1 MKESFFIGIDL
12 GTSAM
17 KGILTDARGTIVR
30 QATATY
36 DVIYPQNGWTEQN
49 PSDWIVALNNV
60 LAELLCVG
68 KNCNKCDINDCLSAK
83 SDTLSIA
90 KCVKGISF
98 GGQMHGLV
106 ALDKYGD
113 VIRPCILW
121 NDGRTE
127 KQTAYLNEV
136 VGKQTLSELTGN
148 IAFAGFTAP
157 KLLWL
162 KENEPDN
169 FARIDKIV
177 LPKDYLAYY
186 LSGVVATDYSDASGT
201 LLLDVKNKC
210 WSQKMATVC
219 GISLQNLPELHES
232 YDVIGT
238 IKHDIAARFGM
249 YDVKVVIG
257 AGDNAAAAIGTGTV
271 SDGDCN
277 VSLGTSG
284 TIFVCQN
291 KFSVDRNNAL
301 HSFAHANG
309 KWHLMGCILSAASCR
324 KWWLEDMLET
334 CDYATDEQQ
343 ISNVDSGNVIFLP
356 YLSGERS
363 PHNDVNAK
371 GAFVGLTATTT
382 RAQIS
387 RAVLE
392 GVAFAIRDC
401 YEVAKANGLQI
412 THTNL
417 CGGGAR
423 SATWQQIF
431 ADVLGIPVHILAT
444 EQGPSYGAAIL
455 AMVGCG
461 VYRDVAEA
469 TEQMVSVKQ
478 TILPNPQNVAKY
490 QKKYETFTKL
500 YPLLKTLS
508 I

>member
-1 MKESFFIGIDL
+1 MAVNYYIGIDL
-12 GTSAM
+12 GTSGL
-17 KGILTDARGTIVR
+17 KGILVAENGAIVR
-30 QATATY
+30 QASASY
-36 DVIYPQNGWTEQN
+36 GVSYPRQGWTEQN
-49 PSDWIVALNNV
+49 PSDWIVALDDV
-60 LAELLCVG
+60 MERLLC
-68 KNCNKCDINDCLSAK
+68 DDAQ
-83 SDTLSIA
+83 SDTNDITNNENGTLNNA

-106 ALDKYGD
+106 ALDGRGE

-127 KQTAYLNEV
+127 KQTAYLNET
-136 VGKQTLSELTGN
+136 VGKQILSDCTGN

-162 KENEPDN
+162 KQNEPQN
-169 FARIDKIV
+169 FEKIAKIM

-186 LSGVVATDYSDASGT
+186 LSGVAATDYSDASGT
-201 LLLDVKNKC
+201 LLLDVEHKC
-210 WSQKMATVC
+210 WSQKMANVC
-219 GISLQNLPELHES
+219 GISLQILPELHES
-232 YDVIGT
+232 YDVVGR
-238 IKHDIAARFGM
+238 IKPQIAHRYGIND
-249 YDVKVVIG
+249 DVNVIIG
-257 AGDNAAAAIGTGTV
+257 AGDNAAAAVGTGAV
-271 SDGDCN
+271 NDGDCN

-284 TIFVCQN
+284 TIFICQD
-291 KFSVDRNNAL
+291 KFAVDDNNAL

-324 KWWLEDMLET
+324 KWWLEDILGT
-334 CDYATDEQQ
+334 DDYVADEQR
-343 ISNVDSGNVIFLP
+343 IADVDSGNAIFLP

-382 RAQIS
+382 TAQMS

-401 YEVAKANGLQI
+401 LEVARANGLSVRS
-412 THTNL
+412 TNL

-423 SATWQQIF
+423 SAAWRQVF
-431 ADVLGIPVHILAT
+431 ADVLNMPVHILTT

-461 VYRDVAEA
+461 AYADVSTAA
-469 TEQMVSVKQ
+469 KQNVSVQQ
-478 TILPNPQNVAKY
+478 TILPDPLSVQKYEAKY
-490 QKKYETFTKL
+490 RTFAKL
-500 YPLLKTLS
+500 YPALKNLG

>member
-17 KGILTDARGTIVR
+17 KGILTDERGAIVR

-60 LAELLCVG
+60 IAELLCVG
-68 KNCNKCDINDCLSAK
+68 KNCNKCDINDCLRAK

-106 ALDKYGD
+106 ALDKYGE

-169 FARIDKIV
+169 FARIDKIM

-201 LLLDVKNKC
+201 LLLDVKNKR
-210 WSQKMATVC
+210 WSQKMANVC

-238 IKHDIAARFGM
+238 VKQDIAARFGM
-249 YDVKVVIG
+249 SDVKVVIG

-271 SDGDCN
+271 NDGDCN

-301 HSFAHANG
+301 HNFAHANG

-324 KWWLEDMLET
+324 KWWLEGILDT
-334 CDYATDEQQ
+334 DDYATDEQQ

>member
-1 MKESFFIGIDL
+1 MKESFYIGIDL

-17 KGILTDARGTIVR
+17 KGILTDERGTIVR

-60 LAELLCVG
+60 IAELLCVG

-90 KCVKGISF
+90 KYVKGISF

-106 ALDKYGD
+106 ALDKYGE

-127 KQTAYLNEV
+127 KQTAFLNEV

-169 FARIDKIV
+169 FARIDKIM

-238 IKHDIAARFGM
+238 IKHDIATRFGM
-249 YDVKVVIG
+249 SYVKVVIG
-257 AGDNAAAAIGTGTV
+257 AGDNAAAAVGTGTV
-271 SDGDCN
+271 NDGDCN

-301 HSFAHANG
+301 HSFAHASG

-324 KWWLEDMLET
+324 KWWLEDILET

-392 GVAFAIRDC
+392 GVAFAIRAC

-412 THTNL
+412 TYTNL

-423 SATWQQIF
+423 SATWRQIF
-431 ADVLGIPVHILAT
+431 ADVLGISVHILAT

-461 VYRDVAEA
+461 EYA
-469 TEQMVSVKQ
+469 TVEQATKRIIKFKQ
-478 TILPNPQNVAKY
+478 VIQPQNTTEYECKY
-490 QKKYETFTKL
+490 CLYAKL
-500 YPLLKTLS
+500 YPALKTFY
-508 I
+508 

>member
-60 LAELLCVG
+60 IAELLCVG

-106 ALDKYGD
+106 ALDKYGE

-136 VGKQTLSELTGN
+136 VGKQTLSGLTGN

-169 FARIDKIV
+169 FARIDKIM

-210 WSQKMATVC
+210 WSQKMANVC

-238 IKHDIAARFGM
+238 IKHDIATHFGM
-249 YDVKVVIG
+249 SYVKVVIG

-271 SDGDCN
+271 NDGDCN

-324 KWWLEDMLET
+324 KWWLEDILET
-334 CDYATDEQQ
+334 CDYAIDEQQ
-343 ISNVDSGNVIFLP
+343 IANVDSGNVIFLP

-382 RAQIS
+382 RAQMS

-412 THTNL
+412 TRTNL

-455 AMVGCG
+455 AMVGCS

-478 TILPNPQNVAKY
+478 TILPDPQNVAKY

>member
-1 MKESFFIGIDL
+1 
-12 GTSAM
+12 M
-17 KGILTDARGTIVR
+17 KGILTDERGTIVR

-83 SDTLSIA
+83 SDTLNIA

-169 FARIDKIV
+169 FARIDKIM

-238 IKHDIAARFGM
+238 IKHDIATRFGM
-249 YDVKVVIG
+249 SYVKVVIG
-257 AGDNAAAAIGTGTV
+257 AGDNAAAAVGTGTV
-271 SDGDCN
+271 NDGDCN

-301 HSFAHANG
+301 HSFAHASG

-324 KWWLEDMLET
+324 KWWLEDILET

-412 THTNL
+412 TRTNL

-461 VYRDVAEA
+461 AYADVSTAA
-469 TEQMVSVKQ
+469 KQIVSVQQ
-478 TILPNPQNVAKY
+478 TILPDPQNVAKL
-490 QKKYETFTKL
+490 QTKYEIFTKL
-500 YPLLKTLS
+500 YPALRGLMS
-508 I
+508 

>member
-1 MKESFFIGIDL
+1 
-12 GTSAM
+12 M
-17 KGILTDARGTIVR
+17 KGILADARGTIVR

-83 SDTLSIA
+83 SDTLSIV

-106 ALDKYGD
+106 ALDKYGE
-113 VIRPCILW
+113 VIRPCILL
-121 NDGRTE
+121 NDGRTK

-169 FARIDKIV
+169 FARIDKIM

-210 WSQKMATVC
+210 WSQKMANVC
-219 GISLQNLPELHES
+219 GITLQNLPELHES

-249 YDVKVVIG
+249 SYVKVVIG

-271 SDGDCN
+271 NDGDCN

-324 KWWLEDMLET
+324 KWWLVDILET

-343 ISNVDSGNVIFLP
+343 ISNVDSGTVIFLP

-382 RAQIS
+382 RAQMS

-412 THTNL
+412 TRTNL

-455 AMVGCG
+455 AMVGCS

-469 TEQMVSVKQ
+469 TEQMVSIKQ

-490 QKKYETFTKL
+490 QKKYDTFTKL

>member
-1 MKESFFIGIDL
+1 MS
-12 GTSAM
+12 
-17 KGILTDARGTIVR
+17 
-30 QATATY
+30 
-36 DVIYPQNGWTEQN
+36 
-49 PSDWIVALNNV
+49 
-60 LAELLCVG
+60 
-68 KNCNKCDINDCLSAK
+68 
-83 SDTLSIA
+83 
-90 KCVKGISF
+90 
-98 GGQMHGLV
+98 
-106 ALDKYGD
+106 
-113 VIRPCILW
+113 
-121 NDGRTE
+121 
-127 KQTAYLNEV
+127 
-136 VGKQTLSELTGN
+136 
-148 IAFAGFTAP
+148 
-157 KLLWL
+157 
-162 KENEPDN
+162 
-169 FARIDKIV
+169 
-177 LPKDYLAYY
+177 
-186 LSGVVATDYSDASGT
+186 
-201 LLLDVKNKC
+201 
-210 WSQKMATVC
+210 
-219 GISLQNLPELHES
+219 
-232 YDVIGT
+232 
-238 IKHDIAARFGM
+238 
-249 YDVKVVIG
+249 DVKVVIG

-271 SDGDCN
+271 NDGDCN

-324 KWWLEDMLET
+324 KWWLVDILET

-382 RAQIS
+382 RAQMS

-412 THTNL
+412 TRTNL

-455 AMVGCG
+455 AKVDCS

-469 TEQMVSVKQ
+469 TEQMVSIKQ

-500 YPLLKTLS
+500 YPILKTLS

>member
-83 SDTLSIA
+83 SDTLSVA

-106 ALDKYGD
+106 ALDKHGE

-162 KENEPDN
+162 RENEPDN
-169 FARIDKIV
+169 FARIDKIM

-210 WSQKMATVC
+210 WSQKMANVC
-219 GISLQNLPELHES
+219 RISLQNLPELHES

-238 IKHDIAARFGM
+238 VKQDIAARFGM
-249 YDVKVVIG
+249 SYVKVVIG
-257 AGDNAAAAIGTGTV
+257 AGDNAAATIGTGTV
-271 SDGDCN
+271 NDGDCN

-324 KWWLEDMLET
+324 KWWLEDILET

-382 RAQIS
+382 RAQMS

-392 GVAFAIRDC
+392 GVAFAIRAC

-412 THTNL
+412 TYTNL

-423 SATWQQIF
+423 SATWRQIF
-431 ADVLGIPVHILAT
+431 ADVLGISVHILAT

-469 TEQMVSVKQ
+469 TEQMVSIKQ
-478 TILPNPQNVAKY
+478 TILPDPQNVAKY

-500 YPLLKTLS
+500 YPILKTLS

>member
-169 FARIDKIV
+169 FARIDKIM

-186 LSGVVATDYSDASGT
+186 LSDVVATDYSDASGT

-210 WSQKMATVC
+210 WSQKMANVC

-238 IKHDIAARFGM
+238 IKHDIATRFGM
-249 YDVKVVIG
+249 SYVKVVIG

-324 KWWLEDMLET
+324 KWWLVDILET

-382 RAQIS
+382 RAQMS

-412 THTNL
+412 TRTNL

-455 AMVGCG
+455 AMVGCS

-469 TEQMVSVKQ
+469 TEQMVSIKQ

-490 QKKYETFTKL
+490 QKKYDTFTKL

>member
-1 MKESFFIGIDL
+1 
-12 GTSAM
+12 
-17 KGILTDARGTIVR
+17 
-30 QATATY
+30 
-36 DVIYPQNGWTEQN
+36 
-49 PSDWIVALNNV
+49 
-60 LAELLCVG
+60 
-68 KNCNKCDINDCLSAK
+68 
-83 SDTLSIA
+83 
-90 KCVKGISF
+90 
-98 GGQMHGLV
+98 
-106 ALDKYGD
+106 
-113 VIRPCILW
+113 
-121 NDGRTE
+121 
-127 KQTAYLNEV
+127 
-136 VGKQTLSELTGN
+136 
-148 IAFAGFTAP
+148 
-157 KLLWL
+157 
-162 KENEPDN
+162 
-169 FARIDKIV
+169 
-177 LPKDYLAYY
+177 
-186 LSGVVATDYSDASGT
+186 
-201 LLLDVKNKC
+201 
-210 WSQKMATVC
+210 MANVC

-238 IKHDIAARFGM
+238 IKHDIATRFGM
-249 YDVKVVIG
+249 SYVKVVIG

-271 SDGDCN
+271 NDGDCN
-277 VSLGTSG
+277 MSLGTSG

-324 KWWLEDMLET
+324 KWWLEDILET

-382 RAQIS
+382 RAQMS

-423 SATWQQIF
+423 SATWRQIF
-431 ADVLGIPVHILAT
+431 ADVLGISVHILAT

-461 VYRDVAEA
+461 VYRDVAKA

>member
-1 MKESFFIGIDL
+1 MNYYIGIDL

-17 KGILTDARGTIVR
+17 KGILIDEQGTIVR
-30 QATATY
+30 RATATY
-36 DVIYPQNGWTEQN
+36 NVIYPQNGWTEQN
-49 PSDWIVALNNV
+49 PSDWIVALDKV
-60 LAELLCVG
+60 LAKLLCVD
-68 KNCNKCDINDCLSAK
+68 KDCSVCNTCDCLTDENDTLNVAK
-83 SDTLSIA
+83 S
-90 KCVKGISF
+90 VNGISF

-106 ALDKYGD
+106 ALDKHGE

-169 FARIDKIV
+169 FSRIDKIM

-210 WSQKMATVC
+210 WSQKMVNVC

-232 YDVIGT
+232 FDVIGT
-238 IKHDIAARFGM
+238 VKRDIAARFGM
-249 YDVKVVIG
+249 SDDVKVVIG

-271 SDGDCN
+271 NDGDCN

-284 TIFVCQN
+284 TIFVCQD
-291 KFSVDRNNAL
+291 KFSVYGNNAL

-324 KWWLEDMLET
+324 KWWLEDILGT
-334 CDYATDEQQ
+334 DDYATDERNLA
-343 ISNVDSGNVIFLP
+343 NVDSGNVIFLP

-371 GAFVGLTATTT
+371 GAFIGLTATTT
-382 RAQIS
+382 RAQMS
-387 RAVLE
+387 RAVME

-401 YEVAKANGLQI
+401 YEVAKANGLEI
-412 THTNL
+412 TSTNL

-423 SATWQQIF
+423 SGAWRQIF
-431 ADVLGIPVHILAT
+431 ADALGIPVYILTT

-461 VYRDVAEA
+461 VYKDVAEA
-469 TEQMVSVKQ
+469 TKQIVSVKQ
-478 TILPNPQNVAKY
+478 TILPDPQNVARY
-490 QKKYETFTKL
+490 REKYEFFTKL

>member
-1 MKESFFIGIDL
+1 
-12 GTSAM
+12 M
-17 KGILTDARGTIVR
+17 KGVLTDARGTIVR

-106 ALDKYGD
+106 ALDKHGE

-169 FARIDKIV
+169 FARIDKIM

-210 WSQKMATVC
+210 WSQKMANVC

-238 IKHDIAARFGM
+238 IKHDIATRFGM
-249 YDVKVVIG
+249 SYVKVVIG

-271 SDGDCN
+271 NDGDCN

-324 KWWLEDMLET
+324 KWWLEYILET
-334 CDYATDEQQ
+334 CDYAIDEQQ
-343 ISNVDSGNVIFLP
+343 ISNVDSGTVIFLP

-382 RAQIS
+382 RAQMS

-412 THTNL
+412 TSTNL

-455 AMVGCG
+455 AMVGCS

-469 TEQMVSVKQ
+469 TEQIVSVKQ

>member
-1 MKESFFIGIDL
+1 
-12 GTSAM
+12 M
-17 KGILTDARGTIVR
+17 KGILTDERGTIVR

-83 SDTLSIA
+83 SDTLNIA

-169 FARIDKIV
+169 FARIDKIM

-238 IKHDIAARFGM
+238 IKHDIATRFGM
-249 YDVKVVIG
+249 SYVKVVIG
-257 AGDNAAAAIGTGTV
+257 AGDNAAAAVGTGTV
-271 SDGDCN
+271 NDGDCN

-301 HSFAHANG
+301 HSFAHASG

-324 KWWLEDMLET
+324 KWWLEDILET

-412 THTNL
+412 TRTNL

-455 AMVGCG
+455 AMVGCS

-478 TILPNPQNVAKY
+478 TIFPNPQNVAKY

>member
-17 KGILTDARGTIVR
+17 KGILTDERGAIVR

-60 LAELLCVG
+60 IAELLCVG

-83 SDTLSIA
+83 SDTLNIA

-169 FARIDKIV
+169 FARIDKIM

-210 WSQKMATVC
+210 WSQKIANVC

-249 YDVKVVIG
+249 SYVKVVIG

-271 SDGDCN
+271 NDGDCN

-324 KWWLEDMLET
+324 KWWLEYILET
-334 CDYATDEQQ
+334 CDYASDEQQ
-343 ISNVDSGNVIFLP
+343 ISNVDSGTVIFLP

-412 THTNL
+412 TRTNL

-455 AMVGCG
+455 AMVGCS

>member
-1 MKESFFIGIDL
+1 
-12 GTSAM
+12 M

-60 LAELLCVG
+60 IAELLCVG
-68 KNCNKCDINDCLSAK
+68 KNCNKCDINDCLIAK
-83 SDTLSIA
+83 SDTLSIV

-106 ALDKYGD
+106 ALDKYGE

-162 KENEPDN
+162 KENKPDN
-169 FARIDKIV
+169 FARIDKIM
-177 LPKDYLAYY
+177 LPKDFLAYY

-210 WSQKMATVC
+210 WSQKMANVC

-238 IKHDIAARFGM
+238 IKHDVAARFGM
-249 YDVKVVIG
+249 SYVKVVIG

-271 SDGDCN
+271 NDGDCN

-324 KWWLEDMLET
+324 KWWLVDILET

-343 ISNVDSGNVIFLP
+343 LANVDSGNVIFLP

-382 RAQIS
+382 RAQMS

-401 YEVAKANGLQI
+401 YEVARVNGLQI
-412 THTNL
+412 TRTNL

-431 ADVLGIPVHILAT
+431 ADVLGIPVHILAA

-455 AMVGCG
+455 AMVGCS

-478 TILPNPQNVAKY
+478 TIFPNPQNVAKY
-490 QKKYETFTKL
+490 QKKYDTFTKL

>member
-1 MKESFFIGIDL
+1 
-12 GTSAM
+12 M
-17 KGILTDARGTIVR
+17 KGILTDERGTIVR

-60 LAELLCVG
+60 IAELLCVG

-83 SDTLSIA
+83 SGTLSIA

-127 KQTAYLNEV
+127 KQTAYLNDV

-169 FARIDKIV
+169 FARIDKIM

-210 WSQKMATVC
+210 WSQKMANVC

-238 IKHDIAARFGM
+238 IKHDIATRIGM
-249 YDVKVVIG
+249 SDVKVVIG

-271 SDGDCN
+271 NDGDCN

-324 KWWLEDMLET
+324 KWWLVDILET

-343 ISNVDSGNVIFLP
+343 LANVDSGNVIFLP

-412 THTNL
+412 TRTNL

-431 ADVLGIPVHILAT
+431 ADVLEIPVHILAT

-461 VYRDVAEA
+461 VYHDVAEA
-469 TEQMVSVKQ
+469 TEQMVSIKQ

-490 QKKYETFTKL
+490 QKKYDTFTKL

>member
-17 KGILTDARGTIVR
+17 KGILTDERGTIVR

-83 SDTLSIA
+83 SDTLNIA

-169 FARIDKIV
+169 FARIDKIM

-238 IKHDIAARFGM
+238 IKHDIATRFGM
-249 YDVKVVIG
+249 SYVKVVIG
-257 AGDNAAAAIGTGTV
+257 AGDNAAAAVGTGTV
-271 SDGDCN
+271 NDGDCN

-301 HSFAHANG
+301 HSFAHASG

-324 KWWLEDMLET
+324 KWWLEDILET

-412 THTNL
+412 TRTNL

-455 AMVGCG
+455 AMVGCS

-478 TILPNPQNVAKY
+478 TIFPNPQNVAKY

>member
-1 MKESFFIGIDL
+1 
-12 GTSAM
+12 M

-83 SDTLSIA
+83 KDTLSIA

-106 ALDKYGD
+106 ALDKHGE

-157 KLLWL
+157 KLLLL

-169 FARIDKIV
+169 FARIDKIM

-201 LLLDVKNKC
+201 LLLDGKNKS
-210 WSQKMATVC
+210 WSQKMANVC

-271 SDGDCN
+271 NDGDCN

-324 KWWLEDMLET
+324 KWWLEDILET

-343 ISNVDSGNVIFLP
+343 ISNVDSGTVIFLP

-382 RAQIS
+382 RAQMS

-401 YEVAKANGLQI
+401 YEVAKVNGLQI
-412 THTNL
+412 TRTNL

-500 YPLLKTLS
+500 YPILKTLS

>member
-1 MKESFFIGIDL
+1 MNYYIGIDL

-17 KGILTDARGTIVR
+17 KGILTDERGAIVR

-60 LAELLCVG
+60 IAELLCVG

-83 SDTLSIA
+83 SDTLNIA

-169 FARIDKIV
+169 FARIDKIM

-210 WSQKMATVC
+210 WSQKIANVC

-238 IKHDIAARFGM
+238 IKHDIAAHFGM
-249 YDVKVVIG
+249 SYVKVVIG

-271 SDGDCN
+271 NDGDCN

-324 KWWLEDMLET
+324 KWWLEYILET
-334 CDYATDEQQ
+334 CDYASDEQQ
-343 ISNVDSGNVIFLP
+343 ISNVDSGTVIFLP

-371 GAFVGLTATTT
+371 GAFVGLTAITT
-382 RAQIS
+382 RAQMS

-412 THTNL
+412 TRTNL

-461 VYRDVAEA
+461 EYA
-469 TEQMVSVKQ
+469 TVEQATKRIIKFKQ
-478 TILPNPQNVAKY
+478 VIQPQNTTEYECKY
-490 QKKYETFTKL
+490 CLYAKL
-500 YPLLKTLS
+500 YPALKTFY
-508 I
+508 

>member
-1 MKESFFIGIDL
+1 
-12 GTSAM
+12 M
-17 KGILTDARGTIVR
+17 KGILTDARGTIVC

-68 KNCNKCDINDCLSAK
+68 KNCNKCDINDCLRAK
-83 SDTLSIA
+83 IDTLSIA

-106 ALDKYGD
+106 ALDKYGE

-127 KQTAYLNEV
+127 KETAYLNEV

-162 KENEPDN
+162 RENEPDN
-169 FARIDKIV
+169 FARIDKIM

-210 WSQKMATVC
+210 WSQKMANVC

-238 IKHDIAARFGM
+238 IKHDIATRFGM
-249 YDVKVVIG
+249 SYVKVVIG
-257 AGDNAAAAIGTGTV
+257 AGDNATAAIGTGTV
-271 SDGDCN
+271 NDGDCN

-324 KWWLEDMLET
+324 KWWLEDILET

-343 ISNVDSGNVIFLP
+343 ISNVDSGTVIFLP

-382 RAQIS
+382 RAQIN

-412 THTNL
+412 TSTNL

-455 AMVGCG
+455 AMVGCS

-490 QKKYETFTKL
+490 QKKYDTFTKL

>member
-1 MKESFFIGIDL
+1 MNYYIGIDL

-83 SDTLSIA
+83 SDTLSIV
-90 KCVKGISF
+90 KCVKGLSF

-106 ALDKYGD
+106 ALDKYGE

-162 KENEPDN
+162 RENEPDN
-169 FARIDKIV
+169 FAKIDKIM

-210 WSQKMATVC
+210 WSQKVANVC

-232 YDVIGT
+232 YDVVGT

-249 YDVKVVIG
+249 SYVKVVIG

-271 SDGDCN
+271 NDGDCN

-324 KWWLEDMLET
+324 KWWLEDILET

-412 THTNL
+412 TRTNL

-455 AMVGCG
+455 AMVGCS

-478 TILPNPQNVAKY
+478 TILPDPQNVAKY

>member
-1 MKESFFIGIDL
+1 MIYYIGIDL

-17 KGILTDARGTIVR
+17 KGILTDERGKIAR
-30 QATATY
+30 QASATY

-49 PSDWIVALNNV
+49 PSDWIVALNKV
-60 LAELLCVG
+60 LAELLCMD
-68 KNCNKCDINDCLSAK
+68 KDCGACGACGCATVNSQ
-83 SDTLSIA
+83 SIA
-90 KCVKGISF
+90 KYVKGISF

-106 ALDKYGD
+106 ALDKHGE

-136 VGKQTLSELTGN
+136 VCKQTLSELTGN

-157 KLLWL
+157 KLLWMR
-162 KENEPDN
+162 ENEPEN
-169 FARIDKIV
+169 FARIDKIM

-201 LLLDVKNKC
+201 LLLDVKNKR
-210 WSQKMATVC
+210 WSQKMANVC

-238 IKHDIAARFGM
+238 VKHDVAARFGM
-249 YDVKVVIG
+249 PDNVKVVIG

-271 SDGDCN
+271 NDGDCN

-284 TIFVCQN
+284 TIFVCQD
-291 KFSVDRNNAL
+291 KFSVDGNNAL

-309 KWHLMGCILSAASCR
+309 KWHLMGCILSAANCR
-324 KWWLEDMLET
+324 KWWLEGILDT
-334 CDYATDEQQ
+334 DDYATDEQQ
-343 ISNVDSGNVIFLP
+343 LANADSGNVIFLP

-382 RAQIS
+382 RAQMS
-387 RAVLE
+387 RAVME

-401 YEVAKANGLQI
+401 YEVAKANGLKI
-412 THTNL
+412 TSTNL

-423 SATWQQIF
+423 SATWRQIF

-461 VYRDVAEA
+461 EYKDVAEA
-469 TEQMVSVKQ
+469 TKQMVSVKQ
-478 TILPNPQNVAKY
+478 TISPEPQNVAQY
-490 QKKYETFTKL
+490 QRKYETFAKL